1 MEKRKWEKMIR
12 EEGERMRQVYEW
24 EQKKK
29 SESYELEVRKLKEL
43 LETITKSQSQSSPQ
57 QSQSTQQITL

>member
-1 MEKRKWEKMIR
+1 MKTYEDSIEMEKRKWEKMIR

-29 SESYELEVRKLKEL
+29 SESYELEVRKLK
-43 LETITKSQSQSSPQ
+43 
-57 QSQSTQQITL
+57 

>member
-1 MEKRKWEKMIR
+1 MEKRKWEKMFR

-57 QSQSTQQITL
+57 QSQNTQQVTL